1 MAWWLSFFAEYN
13 FTVEY
18 KPGRLNVVA
27 DALSRRPDFE
37 TVAKPNSETVTVA
50 VMTSSVPSS
59 TLHDDVRRAYAQNDR
74 YTTRNGLLD
83 YTDVSGDTPRVVIPD
98 DTDLRLRIMF
108 EYHDAPIGGHRGR
121 EKTYLTVSRDF
132 YWPRQYQFVRKYVR
146 ACEVCQRVKSSP
158 SLRAPLQPLP
168 VPAECW
174 ESISMDFVVGY
185 PKTHA
190 GIRVFSYLLTDSA
203 KWYTLW
209 LYQSQ
214 SRQVAVPV
222 SLLTPSSDFMGCPV
236 NSYQTEIHDSL
247 LISGAPCSNHLE
259 RA

>member
-1 MAWWLSFFAEYN
+1 MARWLSFFAEYN

-18 KPGRLNVVA
+18 KPGRLNVVS

-37 TVAKPNSETVTVA
+37 PVVKPNSETVTVA
-50 VMTSSVPSS
+50 VMTSSVPST
-59 TLHDDVRRAYAQNDR
+59 TLYDDVRRAYAHDA
-74 YTTRNGLLD
+74 
-83 YTDVSGDTPRVVIPD
+83 VSGDTPRVVIPD

-121 EKTYLTVSRDF
+121 EKTYFTVSRDF
-132 YWPRQYQFVRKYVR
+132 YWPRHYQFVRNLYR
-146 ACEVCQRVKSSP
+146 FRLSAGNPSQWILSS
-158 SLRAPLQPLP
+158 
-168 VPAECW
+168 
-174 ESISMDFVVGY
+174 GY

-214 SRQVAVPV
+214 SRQVAVLV

-236 NSYQTEIHDSL
+236 NSKQTEIHASP
-247 LISGAPCSNHLE
+247 LISGSPCSNHSE

>member
-1 MAWWLSFFAEYN
+1 MAPWLSFFAEYN

-50 VMTSSVPSS
+50 VMTSSVPST
-59 TLHDDVRRAYAQNDR
+59 TLYDDVRRAYAQDA
-74 YTTRNGLLD
+74 
-83 YTDVSGDTPRVVIPD
+83 VSGDTPRVVIPD

-108 EYHDAPIGGHRGR
+108 EYHDAPTGGHRGR
-121 EKTYLTVSRDF
+121 EKTFLTVSRDCN
-132 YWPRQYQFVRKYVR
+132 WPRQYQFVRILYR
-146 ACEVCQRVKSSP
+146 FRLSAGNPSQWISS
-158 SLRAPLQPLP
+158 S
-168 VPAECW
+168 
-174 ESISMDFVVGY
+174 GY

-209 LYQSQ
+209 LYQRQ
-214 SRQVAVPV
+214 SRQVAVLV

-236 NSYQTEIHDSL
+236 NSYRTEIHDTL
-247 LISGAPCSNHLE
+247 LISGVPCSNHSE